1 LPFYSGYEQLMLNKK
16 QVDFFTSKEKNCK
29 LEHHHYFDEKTKFIY
44 MSILI
49 ADSGSTKTDWVLL
62 KNNNIIIQFQTIG
75 FNPYF
80 QSSEDIHNEIK
91 TVLLPVLKDQLQSIS
106 QIAYYGAGCSTT
118 DKVQVVKQG
127 LYLAFGNIPSE
138 INHDLLAAARA
149 LCGKEKGIA
158 CILGTGSNSCLYDG
172 VEVTENVPSVG
183 YLFGDHGSGAT
194 IGKIFVQHYF
204 DKKLPLHLITAFEN
218 AGYHRE
224 IILESVYKKPM
235 PSKYLANIV
244 KFLSNYNNDSFVK
257 DLIKNCFL
265 DFFDAQV
272 SKYTNAKALHVNFVG
287 SIGFYYKD
295 LLVDAAKE
303 KGFIIGNIIKS
314 PIDGLIK
321 YHS

>member
-1 LPFYSGYEQLMLNKK
+1 
-16 QVDFFTSKEKNCK
+16 
-29 LEHHHYFDEKTKFIY
+29 

-62 KNNNIIIQFQTIG
+62 DNNNIIIQFQTIG

-80 QSSEDIHNEIK
+80 QSSEDIYNEIK
-91 TVLLPVLKDQLQSIS
+91 TVLLPVLKDQLQTIS
-106 QIAYYGAGCSTT
+106 QIAYYGAGCSTP

-127 LYLAFGNIPSE
+127 LYLAFGNILSE
-138 INHDLLAAARA
+138 VNHDLLAAARA

-172 VEVTENVPSVG
+172 KEVTENVPSVG

-194 IGKIFVQHYF
+194 IGKTFIQHYF
-204 DKKLPLHLITAFEN
+204 DGKLPLHLVTAFEN
-218 AGYHRE
+218 AGYDRE
-224 IILESVYKKPM
+224 IILENVYKKPM
-235 PSKYLANIV
+235 PSRYLASIV
-244 KFLSNYNNDSFVK
+244 KFLSDYNNDSFVK
-257 DLIKNCFL
+257 NLIKKCFI

-272 SKYTNAKALHVNFVG
+272 SKYTGAKSLPVNSVG
-287 SIGFYYKD
+287 SIGYYYKD

-303 KGFIIGNIIKS
+303 KGFVIGNIIKS

>member
-1 LPFYSGYEQLMLNKK
+1 
-16 QVDFFTSKEKNCK
+16 
-29 LEHHHYFDEKTKFIY
+29 

-62 KNNNIIIQFQTIG
+62 DNNNIIIQFQTIG

-91 TVLLPVLKDQLQSIS
+91 NVLLPVLKDQLQNITH
-106 QIAYYGAGCSTT
+106 IAYYGAGCSTP

-127 LYLAFGNIPSE
+127 LYLAFGNISSE
-138 INHDLLAAARA
+138 VNHDLLAAARA

-172 VEVTENVPSVG
+172 KEVTENVPSVG

-194 IGKIFVQHYF
+194 IGRTFIQNYF
-204 DKKLPLHLITAFEN
+204 DGKLPIHLVTAFEN
-218 AGYHRE
+218 AGFHRE
-224 IILESVYKKPM
+224 IILENVYKKSM
-235 PSKYLANIV
+235 PSRYLASIV
-244 KFLSNYNNDSFVK
+244 KFLSDYNNDSFVK
-257 DLIKNCFL
+257 ELIKKCFL

-272 SKYTNAKALHVNFVG
+272 SKYTGAKTLPVNSVG
-287 SIGFYYKD
+287 SIGYYYKH
-295 LLVDAAKE
+295 LLEEAAKE

-321 YHS
+321 YHN

>member
-1 LPFYSGYEQLMLNKK
+1 
-16 QVDFFTSKEKNCK
+16 
-29 LEHHHYFDEKTKFIY
+29 

-62 KNNNIIIQFQTIG
+62 DNNNIIIQFQTIG

-91 TVLLPVLKDQLQSIS
+91 TVLLPVLKDQLQTITH
-106 QIAYYGAGCSTT
+106 IAYYGAGCSTP

-127 LYLAFGNIPSE
+127 LYLAFGNISSE
-138 INHDLLAAARA
+138 VNHDLLAAARA

-172 VEVTENVPSVG
+172 KEVTENVPSVG

-194 IGKIFVQHYF
+194 IGRTFIQHYF
-204 DKKLPLHLITAFEN
+204 DGKLPIHLITAFEN

-224 IILESVYKKPM
+224 IILENVYKKPM
-235 PSKYLANIV
+235 PSRYLASIV
-244 KFLSNYNNDSFVK
+244 KFLSDYRNDSFIK
-257 DLIKNCFL
+257 ELIKKCFL
-265 DFFDAQV
+265 DFFEAQV
-272 SKYTNAKALHVNFVG
+272 SKYTGAKSLPVNSVG
-287 SIGFYYKD
+287 SIGYYYKEI
-295 LLVDAAKE
+295 LAEAAKE

>member
-1 LPFYSGYEQLMLNKK
+1 
-16 QVDFFTSKEKNCK
+16 
-29 LEHHHYFDEKTKFIY
+29 

-62 KNNNIIIQFQTIG
+62 DNNNIILQFQTIG

-80 QSSEDIHNEIK
+80 QSSEDIYTEIK
-91 TVLLPVLKDQLQSIS
+91 NKLIPVLQDQLKSIKH
-106 QIAYYGAGCSTT
+106 IAYYGAGCSTPE
-118 DKVQVVKQG
+118 KVQVVKQG
-127 LYLAFGNIPSE
+127 LYLAFGNIHSE
-138 INHDLLAAARA
+138 VNHDLLAAARA

-172 VEVTENVPSVG
+172 TEVTENVPSVG

-194 IGKIFVQHYF
+194 IGRTFIQRYF
-204 DKKLPLHLITAFEN
+204 DGKLPMHLVTAFEN

-224 IILESVYKKPM
+224 IILENVYKKPM
-235 PSKYLANIV
+235 PSRYLASIM
-244 KFLSNYNNDSFVK
+244 KFLSEFSNDSYIK
-257 DLIKNCFL
+257 ELIKNCFL

-272 SKYTNAKALHVNFVG
+272 SKYTNAKNLPVNSVG
-287 SIGFYYKD
+287 SIGYYYKD
-295 LLVDAAKE
+295 LLADAAKE
-303 KGFIIGNIIKS
+303 KGFTIGNIIKS

>member
-1 LPFYSGYEQLMLNKK
+1 
-16 QVDFFTSKEKNCK
+16 
-29 LEHHHYFDEKTKFIY
+29 

-62 KNNNIIIQFQTIG
+62 DKNNIIIQFQTIG

-80 QSSEDIHNEIK
+80 QSSEDIHHEIK
-91 TVLLPVLKDQLQSIS
+91 TVLIPVLHDQLHTITH
-106 QIAYYGAGCSTT
+106 IAYYGAGCSTP

-127 LYLAFGNIPSE
+127 LYLAFGNILSE
-138 INHDLLAAARA
+138 VNHDLLAAARA

-158 CILGTGSNSCLYDG
+158 CILGTGSNSCLYNG
-172 VEVTENVPSVG
+172 TEVTENVPSVG

-194 IGKIFVQHYF
+194 IGRTFIQHYF
-204 DKKLPLHLITAFEN
+204 DEKLPLHLIKAFEN

-224 IILESVYKKPM
+224 IILENVYKKAM
-235 PSKYLANIV
+235 PSRYLASIV
-244 KFLSNYNNDSFVK
+244 KFLSDYNNDSYVSE
-257 DLIKNCFL
+257 LIKNCFL

-272 SKYTNAKALHVNFVG
+272 SKYTNAKTLPVNSVG

-295 LLVDAAKE
+295 LLADAAKE
-303 KGFIIGNIIKS
+303 KGFMIGNIIKS